1 MRRMPCYISSRR
13 GINPLR
19 KPFSFTLKAM
29 IGIGRILIVFG
40 LFIMLAGALVLLAG
54 KLNLPLGR
62 LPGDITWRGKNS
74 TFYFPLVTCLL
85 LSVFLSLLFYLLNL
99 FRR

>member
-1 MRRMPCYISSRR
+1 
-13 GINPLR
+13 
-19 KPFSFTLKAM
+19 M